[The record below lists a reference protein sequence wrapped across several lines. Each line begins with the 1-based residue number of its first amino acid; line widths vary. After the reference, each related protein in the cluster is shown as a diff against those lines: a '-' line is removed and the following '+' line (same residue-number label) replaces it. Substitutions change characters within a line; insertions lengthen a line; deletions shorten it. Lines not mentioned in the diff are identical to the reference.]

1 MNSSELLRIQVA
13 GNLNCRALNNLI
25 GPTGPTGPA
34 GPTNPNGIKS
44 FTILLDYGAATS
56 ISRVMIP
63 AGLFTN
69 PLLSAGGVFTANVG
83 TDLLFTGGAVL
94 TLQNTRYAFL
104 AGMQTAGYINAGRW
118 QPIPGGK
125 IGAPLGVYYNV
136 TTDYAATI
144 AGLGLANINGS
155 NVAVRPSTGVAAG
168 FLVSITLFYM

>member
-1 MNSSELLRIQVA
+1 
-13 GNLNCRALNNLI
+13 
-25 GPTGPTGPA
+25 
-34 GPTNPNGIKS
+34 
-44 FTILLDYGAATS
+44 
-56 ISRVMIP
+56 MIP

-83 TDLLFTGGAVL
+83 TDLQFTGGSIL

-136 TTDYAATI
+136 TADYAATLV
-144 AGLGLANINGS
+144 GLGLANINGS
-155 NVAVRPSTGVAAG
+155 NTVARPSTGVAAG
-168 FLVSITLFYM
+168 FLASIILFYM